1 MYLFTTYKQISPR
14 LPIFTHSSPHGQT
27 FILLILELFA
37 PPPKVLTCPPHP
49 LFPFSHLHVE
59 PPHRS
64 LRRAPRPSCPTTC
77 LAPPP
82 YPDSSCPRTGRRN
95 RPTTLAILQIGKSPC
110 RVRHPSRIKTRSPN
124 MGPTHPRLP
133 WPTRHRA
140 RHPRVR
146 RRCLFEKRFPA
157 SFQPLREIYPRLPHP
172 SPSFRRTLRSS
183 QSTLRRWRPSRRPN
197 SLPPHHDHSTHRPL
211 SIGFRRRP
219 RPNPNSGKSTRS
231 SSPSSERNHRRQYW
245 QRLYS

>member
-14 LPIFTHSSPHGQT
+14 LPIFTHFIPQGQT
-27 FILLILELFA
+27 LISPISHPYTLPL
-37 PPPKVLTCPPHP
+37 KVLTCSPHP

-64 LRRAPRPSCPTTC
+64 LRRAPRPPCPTSR

-82 YPDSSCPRTGRRN
+82 YSSSSCPRTGRRN

-110 RVRHPSRIKTRSPN
+110 RVRPPSRIKTRSPD

-133 WPTRHRA
+133 WPTRHRS

-146 RRCLFEKRFPA
+146 RRCLLEKRFPA
-157 SFQPLREIYPRLPHP
+157 SLQPLREVYPRFSLTPL
-172 SPSFRRTLRSS
+172 SLRRTLRSS
-183 QSTLRRWRPSRRPN
+183 QPTLRRWRPSRRPN
-197 SLPPHHDHSTHRPL
+197 SLPPHHDHSTYRPL
-211 SIGFRRRP
+211 PLRLRRRP
-219 RPNPNSGKSTRS
+219 RPNSNSGKSTRGS
-231 SSPSSERNHRRQYW
+231 PPSSQ
-245 QRLYS
+245 